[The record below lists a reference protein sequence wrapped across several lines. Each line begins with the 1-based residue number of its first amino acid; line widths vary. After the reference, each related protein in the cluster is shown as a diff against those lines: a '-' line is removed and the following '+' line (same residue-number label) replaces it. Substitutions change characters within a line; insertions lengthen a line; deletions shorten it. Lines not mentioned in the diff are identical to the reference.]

1 MQARWHN
8 ATLERKVELKTKYT
22 SILVG
27 CAAFSVAGCY
37 HKGSLEGS
45 QAEVVKVEGRRFE
58 VRVTPTETPDE
69 YRMLV
74 VRTTLV
80 INPDPE
86 LEMARAQEVAERY
99 MKQTCKG
106 RAYREIVSGLEG
118 GLNYRSLFQ
127 CV

>member
-1 MQARWHN
+1 MAQV
-8 ATLERKVELKTKYT
+8 ERRVELKTMGM

-27 CAAFSVAGCY
+27 FLALSVAGCY
-37 HKGSLEGS
+37 DKGSLEGS
-45 QAEVVKVEGRRFE
+45 QAEIVKVEGRLFE

-69 YRMLV
+69 YRMLI
-74 VRTTLV
+74 VRATLV

-86 LEMARAQEVAERY
+86 LEMARAQEVAERS

-106 RAYREIVSGLEG
+106 KAHREILSGLEG
-118 GLNYRSLFQ
+118 GLNYRSIFQ

>member
-1 MQARWHN
+1 MRAQWHS
-8 ATLERKVELKTKYT
+8 ATLERKVELKTKCA

-27 CAAFSVAGCY
+27 FAALSVAGCY

-74 VRTTLV
+74 VRATLV